1 MSSSAKAADRK
12 LLFYIGFGI
21 SSEAGFWRA
30 DRSRL
35 VKLGYEDENSMISPA
50 IISKMNLVKKIKKK
64 LFTFGA
70 KYVIIYVENKERKLK
85 MTKQELNTLSDLLLK
100 LQEERLQEYR
110 NEGYDIDSMD
120 DEEIMELDDGDNLLQ
135 GLDIV
140 FGVVQRIRGN

>member
-1 MSSSAKAADRK
+1 MCV
-12 LLFYIGFGI
+12 
-21 SSEAGFWRA
+21 
-30 DRSRL
+30 DRSCL
-35 VKLGYEDENSMISPA
+35 VKFGYEDENGTISLT
-50 IISKMNLVKKIKKK
+50 IISKIKKLKK
-64 LFTFGA
+64 LFTFCA
-70 KYVIIYVENKERKLK
+70 KYVIIYIENKERQLK

-110 NEGYDIDSMD
+110 DEGYDIDSMD

>member
-1 MSSSAKAADRK
+1 MSSE
-12 LLFYIGFGI
+12 FGY
-21 SSEAGFWRA
+21 S
-30 DRSRL
+30 
-35 VKLGYEDENSMISPA
+35 DENSTISPA
-50 IISKMNLVKKIKKK
+50 IISKMNLVKKIKK
-64 LFTFGA
+64 T
-70 KYVIIYVENKERKLK
+70 IYFLHEIRYNIYIENKERQLK

-110 NEGYDIDSMD
+110 DEGYDIDSMD